1 MDSPP
6 MIGWGFCWFV
16 MCTECTPT
24 NLFAWLSERFMY
36 IWLQSL
42 VIGSYV
48 YHLDVI
54 AGTQLCY
61 KSS

>member
-1 MDSPP
+1 MR
-6 MIGWGFCWFV
+6 
-16 MCTECTPT
+16 CTGCTPT

-36 IWLQSL
+36 IQLESL

-48 YHLDVI
+48 YHLDVL
-54 AGTQLCY
+54 AGMPLCY